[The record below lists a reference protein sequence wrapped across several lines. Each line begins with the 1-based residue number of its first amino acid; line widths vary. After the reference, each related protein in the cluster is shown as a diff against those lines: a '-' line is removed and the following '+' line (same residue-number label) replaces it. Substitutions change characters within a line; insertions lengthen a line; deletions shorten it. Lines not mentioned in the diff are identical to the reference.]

1 MSEGILVVKPGDLG
15 DCVLTTPALR
25 ALRLARPRAR
35 IDLLAQP
42 IASAVVGGTDL
53 VDEHLR
59 LPRQALD
66 AAARR
71 GPLGLPFLLA
81 FAARLRARRY
91 DACVLLQHLTTR
103 VGTLKYAG
111 LLLAS
116 GAPRRYGLE
125 NGRGWFLTE
134 RFPDDGFGA
143 RHEADYWLGVVG
155 LLGADPAP
163 RPTELP
169 VSDADRRAAAD
180 LLRGLTRPIVALHPG
195 GGDYATV
202 ARRWA
207 PDRFAALGRRL
218 AERRGASLLVVGNE
232 RGLNAAVA
240 AGCGGRDLSGR
251 TTLGALAALLG
262 ESDLLVSNDSGVAHV
277 GAAAGVPMVAIYG
290 QTDPRAW
297 GPYYG
302 KPAGDR
308 AELVQVP
315 LPCRPC
321 LYRRHELGWRHGCA
335 TRDCLELIS
344 TGMVLAAAE
353 RQLDRFAT
361 ERRS

>member
-1 MSEGILVVKPGDLG
+1 VSERILVVQLRDLG
-15 DCVLTTPALR
+15 DCLLMTPALR
-25 ALRLARPRAR
+25 ALRLARPTAR

-42 IASAVVGGTDL
+42 VAAAVVDGTDL

-59 LPRQALD
+59 LSPGALE

-71 GPLGLPFLLA
+71 GPLGLGFLVA

-91 DACVLLQHLTTR
+91 AAAVLLQHLTLR
-103 VGTLKYAG
+103 AGALKYAA

-125 NGRGWFLTE
+125 NGRGWFLTD
-134 RFPDDGFGA
+134 RVSDDGFGA
-143 RHEADYWLGVVG
+143 RHEADYRLAVVG
-155 LLGADPAP
+155 LLGADPSP

-169 VSDADRRAAAD
+169 VSEADRRAGAA
-180 LLRGLTRPIVALHPG
+180 LLDGLARPIVALHPG
-195 GGDYATV
+195 GGEYAS

-207 PDRFAALGRRL
+207 PDRFAEVGRRL
-218 AERRGASLLVVGNE
+218 VEGRGASVVVVGNE
-232 RGLNAAVA
+232 RGLNGAVA

-251 TTLGALAALLG
+251 TTVGALAAVLRG
-262 ESDLLVSNDSGVAHV
+262 SDLLVTNDSGVAHV
-277 GAAAGVPMVAIYG
+277 GTAAGVPMVAIYG

-302 KPAGDR
+302 GPSGGR